1 MVVRNI
7 NRELDE
13 PILIFKTQIEE
24 SVGREVTYK
33 LASKLYVD
41 IIKENIYI
49 NNMEKQTARRKK
61 DRKVIFSIEMKD
73 E

>member
-13 PILIFKTQIEE
+13 AILIFKTQIEE